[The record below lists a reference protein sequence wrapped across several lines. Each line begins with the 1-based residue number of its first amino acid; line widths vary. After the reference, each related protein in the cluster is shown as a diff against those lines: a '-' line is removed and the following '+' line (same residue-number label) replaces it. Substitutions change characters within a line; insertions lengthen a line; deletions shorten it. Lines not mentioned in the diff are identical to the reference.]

1 MSTESHHIL
10 SNFQKALNT
19 TREDLL
25 AMASRTRHNLDLAI
39 RGLLERSPELCAQ
52 VIADDEEIDNLEMK
66 IDKEGMQTM
75 MLFQPVA
82 SDLRSLVSIM
92 KVSSNLERVADQ
104 AVSIAKR
111 ARKFAKL
118 DALPEIRLVEPLH
131 TLAAS
136 LLHDS
141 ITAFAERNIP
151 LALGI
156 RDRDDE
162 LDNAHKRLVK
172 ALTKRMEEDTPNI
185 RAYLDLIF
193 IVRFLERVGDHA
205 KNIGEE
211 AVFVASAQDIRHG
224 ADRSGLAGGID
235 PGPGDETVTPN

>member
-1 MSTESHHIL
+1 MSTESSHIL
-10 SNFQKALNT
+10 TNFQKALNT

-25 AMASRTRHNLDLAI
+25 AMASRTRHNLDLSI
-39 RGLLERSPELCAQ
+39 RGLLERNPDLCAE
-52 VIADDEEIDNLEMK
+52 VIADDEEIDQLEMK

-75 MLFQPVA
+75 MLYQPVA

-92 KVSSNLERVADQ
+92 KVASNLERVADQ

-111 ARKFAKL
+111 ARKISKS
-118 DALPEIRLVEPLH
+118 DEVPEVRLVEPIH
-131 TLAAS
+131 QLAAS

-141 ITAFAERNIP
+141 ITSFAEKNVS

-162 LDNAHKRLVK
+162 LDTAHKRLVK
-172 ALTKRMEEDTPNI
+172 ALTKRMEEDTVNI
-185 RAYLDLIF
+185 RVYLDLVF

-211 AVFVASAQDIRHG
+211 AVFVASAQDIRHKS
-224 ADRSGLAGGID
+224 DRAKL
-235 PGPGDETVTPN
+235 EN